1 MKQFAALIKTLDT
14 TNKTNE
20 KVAALTQYFNEAD
33 DDDKLWTIAILS
45 HRRPKRPVNT
55 TLLRQWATE
64 ISGVP
69 LWLFEES
76 YHIVGD
82 LAETIALIIPSK
94 DIASQPTSAINIE
107 QVIQSE
113 GVKRF
118 PIRTGME
125 GGVPRAFKSNST
137 NSKHLI
143 LSSSERP
150 QGEKS
155 LTQYIEEIIILRTLE
170 EEEKKAYL
178 QENWLSMSY
187 FERFVFNKII
197 TGGFRIGVSQKLM
210 TRALSKAT
218 DIDEDIL
225 AYKLMGNWTPSTTTF
240 QKLIL
245 ETNEEDYLSKPYPF
259 YLAYAV
265 EKNFQAD
272 LGTINDW
279 SFEHK
284 WDGIRSQVII
294 RNNEVFVW
302 SRGEELVT
310 DKYPEFQRFLSKIP
324 NGTVLDG
331 EILPFGNKQIGNFND
346 LQTRIG
352 RKNLSKALLEK
363 TPVILNAYDLL
374 EWKEKDIRQRPF
386 IERREILDTLIESI
400 NGEEIGIYLSHTMN
414 FESWEAATKE
424 RTLSREK
431 RSEGLMLKRKE
442 SPYLVGRKKGDW
454 WKWKTDPFTI
464 DGVLT
469 YAMRGHGRRAN
480 LYTDYTFGLWNNG
493 ELVTF
498 AKAYSGLTDSELKEV
513 DAWIKKNTLERFGP
527 VRSVTPH
534 HVFEIAFEGIAE
546 SSRHKSG
553 IATRFPRILRWRKD
567 KPIEEANTL
576 DDLKALIP
584 K

>member
-1 MKQFAALIKTLDT
+1 MKQFAELIKTLDS
-14 TNKTNE
+14 TNKTTL
-20 KVAALTQYFNEAD
+20 KVAALSDYFNTASEK
-33 DDDKLWTIAILS
+33 DKLWTIAILS

-64 ISGVP
+64 ISGIP
-69 LWLFEES
+69 QWLFEES

-82 LAETIALIIPSK
+82 LAETIALIIPNSNTSK
-94 DIASQPTSAINIE
+94 KTS
-107 QVIQSE
+107 
-113 GVKRF
+113 K
-118 PIRTGME
+118 TL
-125 GGVPRAFKSNST
+125 ST
-137 NSKHLI
+137 
-143 LSSSERP
+143 
-150 QGEKS
+150 
-155 LTQYIEEIIILRTLE
+155 YIEEIIALKSLPD
-170 EEEKKAYL
+170 EEKKEYL
-178 QENWLSMSY
+178 QQNWLQLSY

-210 TRALSKAT
+210 TRALAKST
-218 DIDEDIL
+218 GIDEDIL
-225 AYKLMGNWTPSTTTF
+225 AYKLMGNWTGENTTF
-240 QKLIL
+240 NELIL
-245 ETNEEDYLSKPYPF
+245 QENPEDYLSKPYPF

-265 EKNFQAD
+265 EDNFQKD
-272 LGTINDW
+272 LGSPKDW

-284 WDGIRSQVII
+284 WDGIRSQIII

-310 DKYPEFQRFLSKIP
+310 DKYPEFQRFISKIP

-331 EILPFGNKQIGNFND
+331 EILPFANNQIGNFNA

-352 RKNLSKALLEK
+352 RKNISKALLEK
-363 TPVILNAYDLL
+363 TPVILNAYDIL
-374 EWKEKDIRQRPF
+374 EWKGKDIRQQPF
-386 IERREILDTLIESI
+386 SERRKILDTLISECAW
-400 NGEEIGIYLSHTMN
+400 EEIGLYLSETMN
-414 FESWEAATKE
+414 FETWDAAAKE

-431 RSEGLMLKRKE
+431 RSEGLMIKRKD

-480 LYTDYTFGLWNNG
+480 LFTDYTFGLWNNG

-498 AKAYSGLTDSELKEV
+498 AKAYSGLTDAEFRQV

-567 KPIEEANTL
+567 KTIKEANTL
-576 DDLKALIP
+576 DDLRALIP

>member
-1 MKQFAALIKTLDT
+1 MKKFAQLIKTIDS
-14 TNKTNE
+14 TNKTNV
-20 KVAALTQYFNEAD
+20 KVAALTAYFQTAPD
-33 DDDKLWTIAILS
+33 KDKLWTIAILS

-55 TLLRQWATE
+55 TLLREWATE
-64 ISGVP
+64 LSNIP

-82 LAETIALIIPSK
+82 LAETIALILPK
-94 DIASQPTSAINIE
+94 NEA
-107 QVIQSE
+107 
-113 GVKRF
+113 
-118 PIRTGME
+118 
-125 GGVPRAFKSNST
+125 
-137 NSKHLI
+137 
-143 LSSSERP
+143 SSS
-150 QGEKS
+150 KS
-155 LTQYIEEIIILRTLE
+155 LATYISEIQTLRTLPE
-170 EEEKKAYL
+170 AEKKDYL
-178 QENWLSMSY
+178 HTNWMRLNY
-187 FERFVFNKII
+187 YERFVFNKII
-197 TGGFRIGVSQKLM
+197 TGSFRIGVSQKLM

-218 DIDEDIL
+218 NIEQDIL
-225 AYKLMGNWTPSTTTF
+225 AYKLMGNWTPDTTTF

-245 ETNEEDYLSKPYPF
+245 EENEEDYLSKPYPF

-265 EKNFQAD
+265 EDNFQEELED
-272 LGTINDW
+272 ISEW

-284 WDGIRSQVII
+284 WDGIRAQVII

-310 DKYPEFQRFLSKIP
+310 DKYPEFQRFLKEIP

-331 EILPFGNKQIGNFND
+331 EILPFGNNTIGNFKD

-352 RKNLSKALLEK
+352 RKNITKALLKK
-363 TPVILNAYDLL
+363 TPVILTAYDLL
-374 EWKEKDIRQRPF
+374 EWKGKDIRKKPF
-386 IERREILDTLIESI
+386 VERRKLLDALI
-400 NGEEIGIYLSHTMN
+400 NNCNCDKIGLYLSETMQ
-414 FESWEAATKE
+414 FSSWEAAARE
-424 RTLSREK
+424 RNLSREK
-431 RSEGLMLKRKE
+431 RSEGLMLKKKN

-454 WKWKTDPFTI
+454 WKWKIDPFTI

-480 LYTDYTFGLWNNG
+480 LYTDYTFGLWDG
-493 ELVTF
+493 DELVTF
-498 AKAYSGLTDSELKEV
+498 AKAYSGLTDAEFKKV
-513 DAWIKKNTLERFGP
+513 DAWIKRNTLERFGP

-546 SSRHKSG
+546 SKRHKSG
-553 IATRFPRILRWRKD
+553 VATRFPRIVRWRKD